1 MFQLLIVSKEDH
13 ELSMHVMYL
22 LLPMYDL
29 VDLKPCILEKM
40 TCPNLNGSIHMSGI
54 DLRP

>member
-13 ELSMHVMYL
+13 ELSMHIMYL
-22 LLPMYDL
+22 LPPMYDL

-40 TCPNLNGSIHMSGI
+40 TCPNLNG
-54 DLRP
+54 